1 MNQPLSRRRFLAG
14 MSLGTLA
21 WSGMAPH
28 VWAQNGGGPAGRKV
42 NLGVIG
48 VANRG
53 GENLR
58 AVAMENIVALCDVD
72 KNNLSAAGQRF
83 PKAKTF
89 QDFRELLEVKDL
101 EAVVI
106 STPDHCHAVI
116 AAAALAKGLHLYCE
130 KPLARTVSEA
140 RRITEL
146 ARQKRV
152 ITQLG
157 TQIHASNNYRRVVE
171 LVQSGAIG
179 AVREVHV
186 WVNVTYGGVKMPTEF
201 PPVPPTLNYD
211 LWLGPLEY
219 RPYSP
224 EWVPFKWR
232 NWWAFGGGTLADF
245 GCHYMDLPHWAL
257 ELTHPRVIEV
267 VDGPPVDA
275 ESVPTWLKVRFDHPA
290 RGNQPPVTVFWYQG
304 RGRYPERL
312 TPEQY
317 QQWRSG
323 VLFVGEEGQIISNYS
338 NHELWPEQ
346 KFATFQRPKPFLK
359 NSIGHHAEWLEAIRH
374 GGGATTCP
382 FDYSGPLSETALLGN
397 VAYRAQKRLDW
408 NWRELR
414 AANAPEADPFIHHR
428 YRAGWKI

>member
-1 MNQPLSRRRFLAG
+1 MNQPMKRRRFLAG

-21 WSGMAPH
+21 LAGVAPQVWS
-28 VWAQNGGGPAGRKV
+28 QNGGVPPSRKL

-58 AVAMENIVALCDVD
+58 AVAFENIVALCDVD
-72 KNNLSAAGQRF
+72 KNNLSLAAQRF
-83 PKAKTF
+83 PNAKTF
-89 QDFRELLEVKDL
+89 QDFRELLEVEGLD
-101 EAVVI
+101 AVVI

-116 AAAALAKGLHLYCE
+116 AAAALNKGLPIYCE

-146 ARQKRV
+146 ARQKRKV
-152 ITQLG
+152 TQLG
-157 TQIHASNNYRRVVE
+157 TQIHASRNYRRVVE
-171 LVQSGAIG
+171 LVQSGVIG

-186 WVNVTYGGVKMPTEF
+186 WVQVVYGGVKMPTEF
-201 PPVPPTLNYD
+201 PPVPPSLNYD
-211 LWLGPLEY
+211 LWLGPLEF

-257 ELTHPRVIEV
+257 ELSHPRAVEV
-267 VDGPPVDA
+267 LEGPPVDA
-275 ESVPTWLKVRFDHPA
+275 ESVPTWLKVRYEHPA
-290 RGNQPPVTVFWYQG
+290 RGNKPPVTLYWYQG
-304 RGRYPERL
+304 QGRYPERL

-317 QQWRSG
+317 RQWRSG
-323 VLFVGEEGQIISNYS
+323 VLFVGEEGQIIANYT

-346 KFATFQRPKPFLK
+346 KFANFQRPKPFIK
-359 NSIGHHAEWLEAIRH
+359 DSPGHHAEWLEAIRN
-374 GGGATTCP
+374 GGTPTCH
-382 FDYSGPLSETALLGN
+382 FDYAGPLTETALLGN
-397 VAYRAQKRLDW
+397 VAYRAQKKLEW

-414 AANAPEADPFIHHR
+414 AANAPEADKFVQHR

>member
-1 MNQPLSRRRFLAG
+1 MNQPTTRRRFLAG
-14 MSLGTLA
+14 MSLSALA
-21 WSGMAPH
+21 LAGGAPQ
-28 VWAQNGGGPAGRKV
+28 VWTQNAGGPPSRRI

-58 AVAMENIVALCDVD
+58 AVGFENIVALCDVD
-72 KNNLSAAGQRF
+72 KNNLNAAAQRF
-83 PKAKTF
+83 PNAQTF

-101 EAVVI
+101 DAVLI

-116 AAAALAKGLHLYCE
+116 AAAALEKGLHVYCE

-146 ARQKRV
+146 ARQKRKV
-152 ITQLG
+152 TQLG

-186 WVNVTYGGVKMPTEF
+186 WVQVVYGGLKMPTEF

-211 LWLGPLEY
+211 LWLGPLEH

-257 ELTHPRVIEV
+257 ELSHPRTIEV
-267 VDGPPVDA
+267 LEGPPVDA
-275 ESVPTWLKVRFDHPA
+275 ESVPPWLKVRYEHPA
-290 RGNQPPVTVFWYQG
+290 RGNKPPVTLYWYQG
-304 RGRYPERL
+304 KGQRPARL
-312 TPEQY
+312 TEEQY
-317 QQWRSG
+317 RQWRSG
-323 VLFVGEEGQIISNYS
+323 VLFVGEEGEIIANYT

-346 KFATFQRPKPFLK
+346 KFANFQRPKPFIK
-359 NSIGHHAEWLEAIRH
+359 NSIGHHAEWLEAIRN
-374 GGGATTCP
+374 GGTTTCH
-382 FDYSGPLSETALLGN
+382 FDYGGPLTETSLLGN
-397 VAYRAQKRLDW
+397 VAYRAQKKLEW

-414 AANAPEADPFIHHR
+414 AANAPEADRFIQHR